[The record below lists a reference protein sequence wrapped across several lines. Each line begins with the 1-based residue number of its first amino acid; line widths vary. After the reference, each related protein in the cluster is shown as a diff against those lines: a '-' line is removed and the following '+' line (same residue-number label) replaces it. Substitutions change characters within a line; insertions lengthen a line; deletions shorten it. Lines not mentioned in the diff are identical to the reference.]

1 MSEKPSPQAVALA
14 GKILAVIGKRD
25 PLEAMHA
32 LLICMQT
39 VEFIANPA
47 NDITSPVTKP

>member
-1 MSEKPSPQAVALA
+1 MSEKPSPGAVALA

-32 LLICMQT
+32 LLICVQT
-39 VEFIANPA
+39 VEFVANPA
-47 NDITSPVTKP
+47 NDLTATMTKP